1 MLREIAL
8 FDTLVPS
15 LLLYFLGAVLAF
27 AVLDTLATRM
37 GIYRLLWH
45 PPLARLGAF
54 IGIFAALV
62 LCTGP

>member
-8 FDTLVPS
+8 FGTLVPS
-15 LLLYFLGAVLAF
+15 LFLYFLGAVLAF
-27 AVLDTLATRM
+27 AVLDALAARI

-45 PPLARLGAF
+45 PPFARLGAF
-54 IGIFAALV
+54 IGFFAALV

>member
-1 MLREIAL
+1 MLREVAL
-8 FDTLVPS
+8 FSTLVPS
-15 LLLYFLGAVLAF
+15 LFLYFLGAVLAF
-27 AVLDTLATRM
+27 AVLDALAARM

-45 PPLARLGAF
+45 PPLARFAAF

>member
-15 LLLYFLGAVLAF
+15 LLLYFLGAVPAF
-27 AVLDTLATRM
+27 AVLDALAARM

-45 PPLARLGAF
+45 PPLARLGVF

-62 LCTGP
+62 LFTGP

>member
-27 AVLDTLATRM
+27 AVIDALAARM

-45 PPLARLGAF
+45 PPLARLGVF

-62 LCTGP
+62 LCTAP